1 MKDKKARSQI
11 GWLAKA
17 VERNLDRVT
26 SLRKKDELTYTAL
39 VALTKRV
46 EALEALQ
53 WTPEE
58 VLGVPQ
64 NVKEVQGETG

>member
-1 MKDKKARSQI
+1 MKDKKARRQI

-17 VERNLDRVT
+17 VERNLTRI
-26 SLRKKDELTYTAL
+26 SNLRRNEESSHTAL

-58 VLGVPQ
+58 V
-64 NVKEVQGETG
+64 QGEEG